1 MDSTIKYDKVI
12 LVKELNDKLKNVG
25 EVFEIANVLDN
36 YFVLRDANSK
46 IAIGTI
52 SFEDFERCF
61 VHAENFKGWTD
72 WQQMIGFDG
81 QCDCMYRTNRR
92 KTQVKFLT
100 TKVRGESCCCK
111 GDEFNLSFGVQ
122 MAYLR
127 ALNKA
132 QEQKKIKLEEEL
144 KEVNHEIAEN
154 NNIMKRMISKL
165 DV

>member
-25 EVFEIANVLDN
+25 ETYEIANILDD
-36 YFVLRDANSK
+36 YFVLRNANSK
-46 IAIGTI
+46 IAVGTV
-52 SFEDFERCF
+52 SFNDFERCF
-61 VHAENFKGWTD
+61 VHAENFKGWTG
-72 WQQMIGFDG
+72 WQQMIGFNG
-81 QCDCMYRTNRR
+81 QCDCVYRTNRR